1 MEASFND
8 VIPVRNSGV
17 DANYSVKYRPETKGL
32 VPIPETEMRVLNGV
46 YTQNPGW

>member
-1 MEASFND
+1 MLSTT
-8 VIPVRNSGV
+8 VINSGV
-17 DANYSVKYRPETKGL
+17 DANYSLKYRAEKKGF